1 MSLGAHNFMR
11 LWRLQRQM
19 TPTNP
24 SNIPSGRNGT
34 EILSSHLFEDGFIYF
49 G

>member
-1 MSLGAHNFMR
+1 MRFMEITETE
-11 LWRLQRQM
+11 W

-34 EILSSHLFEDGFIYF
+34 EILSSQFIEDDHIFVKKHGIKL
-49 G
+49 